1 MTMTTFGPLAN
12 AFAIAAVLALTTSA
26 RAQSPPVAAAT
37 AQATPPHHAEAEQAP
52 IDAQHAGMTAMREKM
67 MADMSA
73 SGVAL
78 DALVAKMK
86 AAKGRAK
93 VDAIA
98 ELLETMVQQHKAM
111 HAEMMQMPGLATPKG
126 SLN

>member
-37 AQATPPHHAEAEQAP
+37 AQTTPPHHAVAAQAP
-52 IDAQHAGMTAMREKM
+52 TDAQHAGMTAMREKM

-78 DALVAKMK
+78 DALVVKMK
-86 AAKGRAK
+86 AATGRAK

-111 HAEMMQMPGLATPKG
+111 HAGMMQMPGPTTPKD
-126 SLN
+126 SLK